1 MNMASSFLTLRDGEP
16 RSFIHR
22 EDGGGYRTLLVVNPA
37 AEGWALA
44 RYFSHVPAPRKVRLL
59 FGEAYYDERSGFL
72 LIVEGGAI
80 GYGGSFI
87 NLWDALRKLGSRL
100 EDHWLVV
107 QNAGSATR
115 LEPFSGRNKGH
126 LPLPNGL
133 ALVDQAVAE
142 ARNFALRSPGGLFHV
157 VAVDMLQ
164 KNASEAYAAE
174 GARLLERFGLLI
186 TGIPVEVSRLS
197 EAQLRKWGF
206 AICEAATGR
215 VLCFVEHPGR
225 VELLEE
231 ALRRYAGK
239 VETKVYF
246 STFRFHLRPD
256 FLEVYARAMTGDLF
270 EEYRA
275 RVSPE
280 VVEAAR
286 DATSEAAF
294 LERMRACPP
303 VPEPSEVAVM
313 YHLFKGGL
321 EAGFYRGELADFSDV
336 ILEGMT
342 ATDPESWERR
352 RLGDERFTRRYSK
365 ELWARFFHVAR
376 ILELRCGGM
385 AVLSAGEGAISED
398 LGTIDAIK
406 EVYAAVQEEDEAGG
420 VVRESLRL
428 SPPRGAPLIVN
439 SSLGPGVVV
448 KDGATVVNCQIRTG
462 CIEGMVTDVQ
472 AGEVHV
478 GRGSWLHAHFSVAGR
493 PSSGPLVVPEGRDAV
508 LQERE
513 PGILSV
519 EPVERRART

>member
-1 MNMASSFLTLRDGEP
+1 MASSFLTLRDGEP

-44 RYFSHVPAPRKVRLL
+44 KYFVNVPAPRKVRLL

-72 LIVEGGAI
+72 LVVEGRAI

-87 NLWDALRKLGSRL
+87 NLWDAIRKLGLRM
-100 EDHWLVV
+100 EEHWLVV

-115 LEPFSGRNKGH
+115 LEPFSGKNKGH

-133 ALVDQAVAE
+133 AMVDQAMAE
-142 ARNFALRSPGGLFHV
+142 ARNFAIHSPGGLFHV
-157 VAVDMLQ
+157 AAVDMLQ
-164 KNASEAYAAE
+164 KNASEAYTAE

-186 TGIPVEVSRLS
+186 TGIPVDVPRLT

-225 VELLEE
+225 AELLDE

-256 FLEVYARAMTGDLF
+256 FLDVYARAMTGALF

-275 RVSPE
+275 RVAPE
-280 VVEAAR
+280 VVERAR
-286 DATSEAAF
+286 SAPSAAAF
-294 LERMRACPP
+294 IEEVGARLS
-303 VPEPSEVAVM
+303 VPEPSELAVM

-321 EAGFYRGELADFSDV
+321 EEGFYRGELADFSDV
-336 ILEGMT
+336 VLEGMT
-342 ATDPESWERR
+342 ASGLETWERR

-385 AVLSAGEGAISED
+385 AVVSAGEGAISED
-398 LGTIDAIK
+398 LGTIDAMK
-406 EVYAAVQEEDEAGG
+406 ELYAAVQRRDKAGG
-420 VVRESLRL
+420 VVRESLHL
-428 SPPRGAPLIVN
+428 PPPRGAPLIVN
-439 SSLGPGVVV
+439 SYLGTGVVV
-448 KDGATVVNCQIRTG
+448 KDGAMVVNCEIGAG
-462 CIEGMVTDVQ
+462 CIEGMVTDVH

-478 GRGSWLHAHFSVAGR
+478 GPGSWLHAHFTVAGR
-493 PSSGPLVVPEGRDAV
+493 ASSEPLVVPEGRDAV
-508 LQERE
+508 LQEQGPIR
-513 PGILSV
+513 LAS
-519 EPVERRART
+519 RSSSSTA